1 MVLRKQIVRMGGGG
15 GNMNGGVTQYLA
27 VLLLETDRFDTREL
41 VTETY
46 RVCCM

>member
-1 MVLRKQIVRMGGGG
+1 
-15 GNMNGGVTQYLA
+15 MNGGVTQYLA
-27 VLLLETDRFDTREL
+27 YCYLKPTGSTNREL